1 LEVKGSTLKDRRF
14 TENIQNYHQE
24 QQTKNSDHQN
34 DIKPWSPKEESN
46 DIIPMAVKINP
57 QKNLQRLKVLF
68 VQLKTEKF
76 DSKAATEE
84 P

>member
-1 LEVKGSTLKDRRF
+1 LSPEK
-14 TENIQNYHQE
+14 

-57 QKNLQRLKVLF
+57 PKKLQRLKVLV
-68 VQLKTEKF
+68 VQLKNEKI
-76 DSKAATEE
+76 DNKAAMEE

>member
-1 LEVKGSTLKDRRF
+1 LSPKK
-14 TENIQNYHQE
+14 

-46 DIIPMAVKINP
+46 DIIPVAVKINP
-57 QKNLQRLKVLF
+57 PKKLQRLNVLV
-68 VQLKTEKF
+68 VQLKNEKI
-76 DSKAATEE
+76 DNKAAMEE

>member
-1 LEVKGSTLKDRRF
+1 LSPEK
-14 TENIQNYHQE
+14 

-57 QKNLQRLKVLF
+57 PKKLQRLKVLV
-68 VQLKTEKF
+68 VQLKNEKI
-76 DSKAATEE
+76 DDKAAMEE
-84 P
+84 A

>member
-1 LEVKGSTLKDRRF
+1 LSPKK
-14 TENIQNYHQE
+14 

-57 QKNLQRLKVLF
+57 PKKLQRLKVLV
-68 VQLKTEKF
+68 VQLKNEKI
-76 DSKAATEE
+76 DNKAAMEE

>member
-1 LEVKGSTLKDRRF
+1 MSPKK
-14 TENIQNYHQE
+14 

-57 QKNLQRLKVLF
+57 PKKLQRLKVLV
-68 VQLKTEKF
+68 VQLKNEKI
-76 DSKAATEE
+76 DNKAAMEE